1 MDQDET
7 HNLGCA
13 LGRRCVEFYYGG
25 KYIGTVVAIYIA
37 TVSSLSTMGM
47 DVAYVLYCTCA
58 FITVNVYE
66 CVLVCT

>member
-1 MDQDET
+1 MVQDEI

-25 KYIGTVVAIYIA
+25 KYIGTVVATYIA

-47 DVAYVLYCTCA
+47 DVVLYCTCA
-58 FITVNVYE
+58 FITVNVHE
-66 CVLVCT
+66 CEIIR